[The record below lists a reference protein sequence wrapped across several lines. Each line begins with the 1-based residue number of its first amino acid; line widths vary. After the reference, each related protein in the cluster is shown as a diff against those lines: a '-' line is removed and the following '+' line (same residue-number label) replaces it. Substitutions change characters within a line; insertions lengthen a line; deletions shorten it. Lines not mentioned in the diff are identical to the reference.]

1 MKKQEIL
8 RYLGASADTDQLD
21 DLIRKAEELII
32 SSAHPRH
39 IFRRFPIAV
48 SKKKV
53 TINQTEIFSQDLA
66 AHLRGCSEAFLFALT
81 LGTEV
86 DTLIRRCT
94 VTDMPLVPVLQA
106 CAAAYTEEC
115 ADLAQQELERIA
127 AEDSLY
133 LRPRYSPG
141 YGDFDL
147 SNQKF
152 LFGALDVT
160 KGIGVTLTKD
170 FLMIPFKSI
179 TAVIGLSPDQSLCH
193 IGKCMTCTM
202 TDCPFRKE
210 ENP

>member
-21 DLIRKAEELII
+21 DLIARAEEKIK
-32 SSAHPRH
+32 SAARPRH
-39 IFRRFPIAV
+39 VFRRFPV
-48 SKKKV
+48 SVTEDSV
-53 TINQTEIFSQDLA
+53 TIGGTKLFSRDLA
-66 AHLRGCSEAFLFALT
+66 NHLRGCRDAFLFALT

-94 VTDMPLVPVLQA
+94 VTEMPLVPVLQA

-115 ADLAQQELERIA
+115 ADLAQQELERMA
-127 AEDSLY
+127 SEDHLY

-147 SNQKF
+147 SDQKF
-152 LFGALDVT
+152 LFASLDIT
-160 KGIGVTLTKD
+160 RKIGITLTED
-170 FLMIPFKSI
+170 CLMIPFKSI
-179 TAVIGLSPDQSLCH
+179 TAIIGLSPDPSLCH
-193 IGKCMTCTM
+193 IGKCMTCDS

-210 ENP
+210 